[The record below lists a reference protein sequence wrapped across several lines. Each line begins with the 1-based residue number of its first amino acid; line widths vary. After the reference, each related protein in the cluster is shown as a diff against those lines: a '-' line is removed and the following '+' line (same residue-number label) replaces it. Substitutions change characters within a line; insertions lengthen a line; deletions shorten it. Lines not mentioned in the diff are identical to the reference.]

1 MKRLVLISVF
11 ILALLAPLAC
21 LGATYRV
28 TATWEPPETNSDGS
42 PIDDLSGFAL
52 YYGASPGVYGT
63 QINVPNVS
71 SYTFTMQADPGSTWY
86 FNISAFDFAGHDS
99 GYAGEV
105 VNEFP
110 FPQDLAPS
118 LPTNLYIESVYEGP

>member
-21 LGATYRV
+21 LGATYQI

-105 VNEFP
+105 ASELP